1 MTTVQIL
8 ERKVRKLDRLSLA
21 SFRNWFRKFDSHL
34 WDEQIE
40 TDARSGKLEK
50 LAKQAISSHM
60 RGKTKEL

>member
-8 ERKVRKLDRLSLA
+8 ERKVRELDRLSLA

-40 TDARSGKLEK
+40 IDVRSGKLEK
-50 LAKQAISSHM
+50 LAKQAISSHI